1 MSGSLRVN
9 DPAVVAE
16 VQAVFERYER
26 ALVANDVETLV
37 ELFRDAPETLRYGI
51 DDAQHGHDEIAAFR
65 STSSQATPPRR
76 LVDTVVTTFGDDVA
90 VVDTEFVPDG
100 SSARGR
106 QSQTWLRTPDGW
118 RVVSA
123 HVSWAGG
130 RAP

>member
-1 MSGSLRVN
+1 LDDVQRVN

-16 VQAVFERYER
+16 VREAFERYER
-26 ALVANDVETLV
+26 ALVANDVGVLI
-37 ELFRDAPETLRYGI
+37 ELFRDARETVRYGI
-51 DDAQHGHDEIAAFR
+51 DDVQHGHDEIAAFR
-65 STSSQATPPRR
+65 RASAQATPPRR
-76 LVDTVVTTFGDDVA
+76 LVDTVVTTFGDAVA

-106 QSQTWLRTPDGW
+106 QSQTWVRTADGW

-123 HVSWAGG
+123 HVSWSGG

>member
-1 MSGSLRVN
+1 VSDSLRVN
-9 DPAVVAE
+9 DPTVVAE
-16 VQAVFERYER
+16 VWAVFERYER

-51 DDAQHGHDEIAAFR
+51 DDVQHGHDEIEVFR
-65 STSSQATPPRR
+65 RTSVQATPPRR